1 MKGKRKTGIRILAV
15 LLAFALCISVMGT
28 GSVSASEPPA
38 VETEGES
45 EPFTEEPESGPPAAE
60 SEEEV
65 PMADMQQEPSGTEER
80 ETVTE
85 KTSEETSEE
94 TTPEETTPEEEPAE
108 DEDTE
113 EKIVIKGEGEFIN
126 FALEQEAYL
135 SGETVTAVL
144 MPEPGY
150 DVNLESIA
158 VTDADGSAIE
168 YQAEGPDENGT
179 VTLTFQAAETD
190 VTVKAEAEPWTR
202 YSITVITESLEEG
215 ASVFEAAAEPAELW

>member
-1 MKGKRKTGIRILAV
+1 
-15 LLAFALCISVMGT
+15 MGT

-113 EKIVIKGEGEFIN
+113 EKIVIKGEGKFIN

-135 SGETVTAVL
+135 PRETVTAVL
-144 MPEPGY
+144 KPEPGS
-150 DVNLESIA
+150 DDNLESM
-158 VTDADGSAIE
+158 T
-168 YQAEGPDENGT
+168 
-179 VTLTFQAAETD
+179 
-190 VTVKAEAEPWTR
+190 
-202 YSITVITESLEEG
+202 
-215 ASVFEAAAEPAELW
+215 

>member
-28 GSVSASEPPA
+28 GSVSASGPPA
-38 VETEGES
+38 AETVSEQAFSVVGPETEGES

-126 FALEQEAYL
+126 FALEQEA
-135 SGETVTAVL
+135 
-144 MPEPGY
+144 
-150 DVNLESIA
+150 
-158 VTDADGSAIE
+158 
-168 YQAEGPDENGT
+168 
-179 VTLTFQAAETD
+179 
-190 VTVKAEAEPWTR
+190 
-202 YSITVITESLEEG
+202 
-215 ASVFEAAAEPAELW
+215 

>member
-80 ETVTE
+80 
-85 KTSEETSEE
+85 
-94 TTPEETTPEEEPAE
+94 
-108 DEDTE
+108 
-113 EKIVIKGEGEFIN
+113 
-126 FALEQEAYL
+126 
-135 SGETVTAVL
+135 
-144 MPEPGY
+144 
-150 DVNLESIA
+150 
-158 VTDADGSAIE
+158 
-168 YQAEGPDENGT
+168 
-179 VTLTFQAAETD
+179 
-190 VTVKAEAEPWTR
+190 
-202 YSITVITESLEEG
+202 
-215 ASVFEAAAEPAELW
+215 